1 MQNKSCLSA
10 GNGSPPNHY
19 NIWMSALCQLLTTI
33 VADFVSLA
41 CDWKYHSI
49 DYFTHWVSNMRTF
62 LTYILIVITLGSS
75 RCVLLQ
81 MRSVQ
86 SCAGPT
92 ADSLSANVTSVSSES
107 YTCGDCAGFVWSFSC
122 FFVQTSRKITECCCT
137 TVTNLVSL
145 VA

>member
-1 MQNKSCLSA
+1 MLCLSA

-49 DYFTHWVSNMRTF
+49 DYFTHWVSNMRIF

-75 RCVLLQ
+75 RYVLLLQ
-81 MRSVQ
+81 FLMSSIRLK
-86 SCAGPT
+86 CFAGIM
-92 ADSLSANVTSVSSES
+92 LMN
-107 YTCGDCAGFVWSFSC
+107 CFS
-122 FFVQTSRKITECCCT
+122 ITDKK
-137 TVTNLVSL
+137 
-145 VA
+145 